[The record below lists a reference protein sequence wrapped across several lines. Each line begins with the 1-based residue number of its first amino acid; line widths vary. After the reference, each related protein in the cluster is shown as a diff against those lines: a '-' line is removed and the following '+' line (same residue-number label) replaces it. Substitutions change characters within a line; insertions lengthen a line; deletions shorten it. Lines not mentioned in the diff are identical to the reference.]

1 MRKIIQ
7 CLLSL
12 DHKPP
17 LDLCFC
23 SVHQTDGTFLAIA
36 LLILLLLIAMATLW
50 WFWPLCCT
58 VVSLALKPLISAF
71 FFKSQSLQCWKV
83 VFKQFLSPWCL
94 YWNANECEILS
105 HGKSLA
111 KKWDGI
117 KGSCFKKWHFA
128 LKSDFHSFKDLSCD
142 MKDCKNSFFSFAT
155 DRPWATAATRDGR
168 QFGKRRFL
176 WFLLFF
182 HVSRVLNDVKITY
195 CSQKLESSVK
205 NLILCPPL
213 DLYIG

>member
-1 MRKIIQ
+1 MFLLCPSDRRNILGHSAADTAAADCYGDTLVVLAPLLHRGKSCTEAPHLSFLFQKLPQPGPKI
-7 CLLSL
+7 
-12 DHKPP
+12 
-17 LDLCFC
+17 
-23 SVHQTDGTFLAIA
+23 
-36 LLILLLLIAMATLW
+36 
-50 WFWPLCCT
+50 
-58 VVSLALKPLISAF
+58 
-71 FFKSQSLQCWKV
+71 QSLQCWKV

-205 NLILCPPL
+205 NLILCPRPVHWVN
-213 DLYIG
+213 